1 VNKYSTTNNLTKG
14 PIGPLTEGP
23 IGRQL
28 MALALPI
35 VLANS
40 VQTSYQLI
48 NTFWLGRLGADAVAA
63 VSVSFPIIFLLVSL
77 GGGLTIAGSIL
88 VAQYSGARDY
98 AKVNHVSGQTLLMV
112 LTVSLALS
120 VVGFFAVPTMLRWMG
135 VSAAVFADAV
145 SYMRVSFSGIVFVF
159 AFAMYQSIMRGI
171 GETRMPLYVVS
182 ASVVLNL
189 VLDPI
194 LIYGWGPIPAM
205 HVAGAAYAT
214 LITQAMAAALGMYL
228 LFSARFGLELKRRDL
243 LPDWP
248 LLRRVF
254 RLGLPASIEQSMQAL
269 GMTMITMLVSTF
281 GTLDIAA
288 FGLGIRVLT
297 FVIIPAF
304 GISMAASTL
313 VAQCIGAGNRQRAEQ
328 VAVYSVWV
336 SLLLLGSIGVLFY
349 FGATPIVR
357 FFVPDDPAL
366 IEAGTVV
373 LRFTAM
379 SFVFSGIQLGLAGT
393 FRGAGDTFIT
403 MLLAAIGVWCVQLPI
418 AYVLSKHTELGAMGI
433 WWMFPIA
440 GFINTLFALAYFKW
454 GRWRSI
460 RLTDA
465 QKLQTRVSEEILIEE
480 GSS

>member
-1 VNKYSTTNNLTKG
+1 MNDKFQAAQRLA
-14 PIGPLTEGP
+14 EGP
-23 IGRQL
+23 IGKNL
-28 MALALPI
+28 FALALPI

-48 NTFWLGRLGADAVAA
+48 NTFWVGRLGADAVAA

-88 VAQYSGARDY
+88 VAQYTGARDY

-120 VVGFFAVPTMLRWMG
+120 VLGYFAVPTMLQLMG
-135 VSAAVFADAV
+135 VSAAVFADAAD
-145 SYMRVSFSGIVFVF
+145 YMRISFIGIVFVF

-171 GETRMPLYVVS
+171 GDTKTPLYVVS
-182 ASVVLNL
+182 LSVVLNL
-189 VLDPI
+189 ILDPI
-194 LIYGWGPIPAM
+194 LIFGWGPIPAL

-214 LITQAMAAALGMYL
+214 LITQVISAVIGMYL
-228 LFSARFGLELKRRDL
+228 LSSPRFGLELTRRDL
-243 LPDWP
+243 LPDWS
-248 LLRRVF
+248 LLARVF
-254 RLGLPASIEQSMQAL
+254 RLGLPASLEQSMQAL
-269 GMTMITMLVSTF
+269 GMTLITMLVSTF

-288 FGLGIRVLT
+288 FGLGVRVLT

-313 VAQCIGAGNRQRAEQ
+313 VAQCIGAGNRQRAES
-328 VAVYSVWV
+328 VAIYSVWV
-336 SLLLLGSIGVLFY
+336 SVLLLGGVGAVFY
-349 FGATPIVR
+349 LAAVPIVR

-366 IEAGTVV
+366 IESGAVV
-373 LRFTAM
+373 LRFTAA
-379 SFVFSGIQLGLAGT
+379 SFVFSGAQLGLAGT

-403 MLLAAIGVWCVQLPI
+403 MLLAAIGVWFVQLPI
-418 AYVLSKHTELGAMGI
+418 AWLLSKHTTLGALGI

-440 GFINTLFALAYFKW
+440 GAINTLLAMAYFKW
-454 GRWRSI
+454 GRWRTI

-465 QKLQTRVSEEILIEE
+465 RKLQAQVSEEILIEE
-480 GSS
+480 GRS